1 MRQPLAGRRI
11 LVTRPLAQAGPL
23 VTAIEQQGGQGVVFP
38 LIDIAPADD
47 QVPLAKALGHFCTFD
62 FAVFISA
69 NAVEYSVPHLLAW
82 ADWPATVRAVAVGPG
97 TAAPLAAHRVRDV
110 LVPSAGFDSEA
121 VLALPEL
128 APEQVGGKRVLLLRG
143 NGGRPLLADA
153 LRERGAQ
160 VTCVSCYQR
169 RMPVDASPLLNLL
182 SADGGDALDA
192 VTLSSSEGVRN
203 LLALLTPSALECLRR
218 LPCFVPH
225 RRIAEVVAEAGLRA
239 ILTEPA
245 DQGII
250 DGLCRYGWSDSSER
264 SLNLNSKEKA

>member
-23 VTAIEQQGGQGVVFP
+23 VAAIEQRGGQGVVFP

-47 QVPLAKALGHFCTFD
+47 LLPLAKALGHFCAFD
-62 FAVFISA
+62 FAVFVSA

-82 ADWPATVRAVAVGPG
+82 LDWPETVRAVAVGPG
-97 TAAPLAAHRVRDV
+97 TAARLAAYRVRDV
-110 LVPSAGFDSEA
+110 LVPAAGFDSEA

-128 APEQVGGKRVLLLRG
+128 APARVSGRNILLLRG

-169 RMPVDASPLLNLL
+169 RMPVDAVPLLNLL
-182 SADGGDALDA
+182 SVDGGDALDA

-203 LLALLTPSALECLRR
+203 LLALLTPSAFERLRR

-225 RRIAEVVAEAGLRA
+225 RRIAEVVAEAGLSA

-245 DQGII
+245 DQGIV
-250 DGLCRYGWSDSSER
+250 DGLCRYGWPTKS
-264 SLNLNSKEKA
+264 